1 MPTKT
6 FKKDNAETK
15 YSNNVYIAAEPR
27 QKLEELCTE
36 IGYERRKNMPAS
48 AFVRYLIENFGEQAK
63 KKILK
68 NIDNS

>member
-1 MPTKT
+1 MPTRT
-6 FKKDNAETK
+6 SKKENNENK

-68 NIDNS
+68 NNDNS

>member
-1 MPTKT
+1 MHNKT
-6 FKKDNAETK
+6 GSKENK

-27 QKLEELCTE
+27 EKLEELCTQ

-68 NIDNS
+68 NNENS

>member
-1 MPTKT
+1 MPTRT
-6 FKKDNAETK
+6 SKKENTENK

-68 NIDNS
+68 NNDNS

>member
-1 MPTKT
+1 MPTRLKN
-6 FKKDNAETK
+6 KEINENK

-68 NIDNS
+68 NSDN

>member
-1 MPTKT
+1 MPTNSQ
-6 FKKDNAETK
+6 KKDKPKNK

-27 QKLEELCTE
+27 QRLEELCTE
-36 IGYERRKNMPAS
+36 IGYERRKNMAAS

-68 NIDNS
+68 DSGNL

>member
-1 MPTKT
+1 MPIKSNNKEITG
-6 FKKDNAETK
+6 AK

-27 QKLEELCTE
+27 KKLEKLCTE

-68 NIDNS
+68 NIDN